1 MASTKIGHGL
11 AKGLG
16 IKLQYRNEV
25 DEEIRRGES
34 VFSIQTAD
42 TYVEQEPT
50 AVEWMHDTLPNGHD
64 LARYAR
70 SLFPFLSWIGFYN
83 LQWLLG
89 DLVAG
94 ECMFCALYIFISPH
108 IFISYSGYMHSSYLC
123 VSSFP
128 PWVHLHPF
136 IYLHVPWCILH
147 TFMYR
152 HASSY
157 TSMDLYILSYTVIP
171 SYTITF
177 IHLISI
183 PANHP
188 RHHHWRRRRPAG
200 YGLCHPRRPPCAV
213 RPLLLLHGR
222 FDLLVLRYLQ
232 GHHHRRKPLESPLP
246 HR

>member
-94 ECMFCALYIFISPH
+94 ECMFCASYIFISLH
-108 IFISYSGYMHSSYLC
+108 IFTSYSGYMHSSYLC
-123 VSSFP
+123 IFIPHHGCTCIPSYIFMCPGVSY
-128 PWVHLHPF
+128 
-136 IYLHVPWCILH
+136 I
-147 TFMYR
+147 FMYR
-152 HASSY
+152 HVSSY
-157 TSMDLYILSYTVIP
+157 TSLDLYILSYTFIP